1 MPLLRYLQ
9 HWLTGR
15 GPCLQV
21 ADFVPET
28 HPLRQW
34 AETFPWAALVAAVD
48 RSFAQRFPKPT
59 TRGRPPVSTRVLLA
73 LELLKHELACS
84 DEQICSRLRTD
95 LAVMYACGISEV
107 QVDGSQEHFVLPEV
121 LAQFRSRLDEPLMEE
136 LLAIQAAAAMEEGL
150 VSPAHLVVDTFPS
163 EQGSQRVND
172 AATLYKA
179 QKKSSRSSRP
189 SPRQCATRG
198 TALQAQ
204 AQQLQHDL
212 QKMMRRFGR
221 QCRGMGKVFVTLVRQ
236 TETQLLAMGRAGP
249 AAGAGRPGA
258 PARRAAAV
266 GGAAGAPGHPAHGR
280 ARGPSPD
287 RTPIPPADAGQ
298 GVAPLQNRQRLRSHH
313 CPHLQRQEQLPH
325 PVWPQAR
332 DYRRASRGLHLCPAS
347 ARGQSQ

>member
-21 ADFVPET
+21 ADFVPDT

-48 RSFAQRFPKPT
+48 RRFAQRFPKPT

-73 LELLKHELACS
+73 LELLKHELSCS
-84 DEQICSRLRTD
+84 DEQMCSRLRTD
-95 LAVMYACGISEV
+95 VAVMYACGIGVV

-121 LAQFRSRLDEPLMEE
+121 LAQFRSRIDDALMEE
-136 LLAIQAAAAMEEGL
+136 LLAIQAAAAMEAGL

-189 SPRQCATRG
+189 
-198 TALQAQ
+198 
-204 AQQLQHDL
+204 
-212 QKMMRRFGR
+212 
-221 QCRGMGKVFVTLVRQ
+221 
-236 TETQLLAMGRAGP
+236 
-249 AAGAGRPGA
+249 
-258 PARRAAAV
+258 
-266 GGAAGAPGHPAHGR
+266 
-280 ARGPSPD
+280 
-287 RTPIPPADAGQ
+287 
-298 GVAPLQNRQRLRSHH
+298 
-313 CPHLQRQEQLPH
+313 
-325 PVWPQAR
+325 
-332 DYRRASRGLHLCPAS
+332 
-347 ARGQSQ
+347 